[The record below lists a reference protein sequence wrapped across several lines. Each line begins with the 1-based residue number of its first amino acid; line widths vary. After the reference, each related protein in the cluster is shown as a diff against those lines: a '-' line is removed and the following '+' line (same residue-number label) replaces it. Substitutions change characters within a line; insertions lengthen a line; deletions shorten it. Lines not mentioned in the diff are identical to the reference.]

1 MSGTTTHHF
10 VVLGAGVVGL
20 STALELRDA
29 FPRAEIVVVA
39 KHFPGDRSVEY
50 ASPWAG
56 ANWCSMAT
64 DNGALEG
71 YDRVTFERFGGM
83 LEAGLGREVRSMRF
97 FYLLFFWNKKTDLQS
112 IDVRKKCILIV
123 FADWPGPHAAPN
135 DFRRGDRGVWDLER
149 GDGEG
154 VVRGVGGR
162 DAGPREGGDSEGR
175 CVWAG
180 V

>member
-97 FYLLFFWNKKTDLQS
+97 FYLLFFLEQEDRSAKHRCEKEMYSDRACRLAW
-112 IDVRKKCILIV
+112 
-123 FADWPGPHAAPN
+123 AAC
-135 DFRRGDRGVWDLER
+135 RSER
-149 GDGEG
+149 FSTG
-154 VVRGVGGR
+154 RSRSVG
-162 DAGPREGGDSEGR
+162 S
-175 CVWAG
+175 
-180 V
+180 